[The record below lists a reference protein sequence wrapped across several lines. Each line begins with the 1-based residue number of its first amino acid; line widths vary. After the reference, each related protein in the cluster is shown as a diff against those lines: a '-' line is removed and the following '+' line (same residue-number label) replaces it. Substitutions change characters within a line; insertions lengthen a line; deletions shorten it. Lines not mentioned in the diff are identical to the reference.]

1 MKLVKTSAL
10 VLSQMKYKDT
20 SLIVR
25 MFTQKLGLRSY
36 IINGVRSEKTKG
48 SKIALFQPLNWLE
61 LVAYENPQHSLH
73 RISEVKILFPYQTLP
88 YNHHKTLIAI
98 FLADFLGNILK
109 EEEANEKLFEF
120 LKDSLTKFDLLEHH
134 FADFHLQFLLKIPDF
149 LGFEIEQI
157 HEIKHEIPP
166 WEILDNQQIELLQ
179 ELLIQDFGLKT
190 NLSGSMRTQILELLL
205 LFFQKH
211 IEGFGE
217 INSLSI
223 LKELN

>member
-1 MKLVKTSAL
+1 MKLIKTSAL

-25 MFTQKLGLRSY
+25 MFTEKLGLRSY
-36 IINGVRSEKTKG
+36 IINGVRSEKVKG

-61 LVAYENPQHSLH
+61 MVVYENPNHSLH
-73 RISEVKILFPYQTLP
+73 RISEVKVLFPYQTIP

-98 FLADFLGNILK
+98 FLADFLGSILK

-120 LKDSLTKFDLLEHH
+120 LKDSLKKFDLLENH
-134 FADFHLQFLLKIPDF
+134 FADFHLQFLLKTPDF
-149 LGFEIEQI
+149 LGFAIEQI
-157 HEIKHEIPP
+157 SEIKNEVPQ
-166 WEILDNQQIELLQ
+166 WEVLENQQLELLQ

-190 NLSGSMRTQILELLL
+190 YLSGALRTQILELLL

-217 INSLSI
+217 IYSLNI